1 MGRSYPDAVSTD
13 TGAEA
18 PKQNRRGLRRVAVLF
33 TAGFLSASLVQMI
46 DGMAQT
52 AVVFLLVAL
61 ALGMRYYQRRE
72 LRRRE
77 AATEAALRG

>member
-1 MGRSYPDAVSTD
+1 MSTD

-18 PKQNRRGLRRVAVLF
+18 PKQNRRGLRRLAVLF
-33 TAGFLSASLVQMI
+33 TAAFLSASLAQMI

-52 AVVFLLVAL
+52 AVLFLLA
-61 ALGMRYYQRRE
+61 ASTLGMMYYQRRE

-77 AATEAALRG
+77 TAREAAIRG